1 MPYEVADAIRASTDD
16 NTSVFQDAISDIL
29 ADKLRERIGVER
41 VAVSQT
47 MFAEPGLESDEASE
61 EELETEMD
69 GESDEDV

>member
-1 MPYEVADAIRASTDD
+1 MPYQVKDAIKAASSD
-16 NTSVFQDAISDIL
+16 NTSLFQDAINDVL
-29 ADKLRERIGVER
+29 ADRLRERIGVER

>member
-16 NTSVFQDAISDIL
+16 NTSVFQDAVNSIL
-29 ADKLRERIGVER
+29 ADKLRERIGVEKVS
-41 VAVSQT
+41 VAQH

-61 EELETEMD
+61 VELETEID